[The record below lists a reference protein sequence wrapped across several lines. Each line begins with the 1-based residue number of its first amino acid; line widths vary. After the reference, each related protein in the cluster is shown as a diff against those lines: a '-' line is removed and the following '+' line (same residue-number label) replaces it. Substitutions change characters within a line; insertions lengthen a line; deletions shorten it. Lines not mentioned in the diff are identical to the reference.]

1 MRPRGAGARI
11 AQGGGFASGRAVVC
25 AAERNTYGS
34 GAVDAARF
42 EDELA
47 YGGDS
52 RALACALAE
61 PSGGRRGAAQRSPRG
76 RPPGLRLVGEGAPD
90 PALAAFGPAGGG
102 RGSGIVF
109 QRSRLNLTCP
119 VLGAWAVRLISPKRL
134 LWVSLGEKALLGVH
148 APANMSYLLF
158 RAWCISAQP
167 TVLGSRGGVSPD
179 FGQLPSQSLSYLHG
193 LRPMRGL
200 CRMRAVP
207 GSISSRRGQCAPS
220 AHYADLG
227 AAQGCLWQSGRS
239 EGRVPTNWAMGR
251 FGGVRRGC
259 PQRCDH

>member
-1 MRPRGAGARI
+1 MWAG
-11 AQGGGFASGRAVVC
+11 
-25 AAERNTYGS
+25 
-34 GAVDAARF
+34 
-42 EDELA
+42 
-47 YGGDS
+47 
-52 RALACALAE
+52 
-61 PSGGRRGAAQRSPRG
+61 
-76 RPPGLRLVGEGAPD
+76 
-90 PALAAFGPAGGG
+90 GGG

-200 CRMRAVP
+200 CRMRAAP
-207 GSISSRRGQCAPS
+207 GSTSYLVAS
-220 AHYADLG
+220 AHPQPTTQTLERPRAV
-227 AAQGCLWQSGRS
+227 SGSRAGQRAVCPLIGPWVGSGGS
-239 EGRVPTNWAMGR
+239 EGGAHKGVTTNSL
-251 FGGVRRGC
+251 VRK
-259 PQRCDH
+259 